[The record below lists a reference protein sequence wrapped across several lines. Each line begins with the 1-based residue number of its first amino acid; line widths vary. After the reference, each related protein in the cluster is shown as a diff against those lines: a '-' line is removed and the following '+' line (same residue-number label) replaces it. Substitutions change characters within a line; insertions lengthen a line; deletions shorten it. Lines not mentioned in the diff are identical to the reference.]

1 VEDNPT
7 VTGQFPSNYVHPLA
21 RCVYEFLPAQEGDLA
36 MAPDDIVL
44 VTENASE
51 WWRVTI
57 IQGETG
63 RGKSSRLPHMLI
75 QAGGP
80 RVKMMVA
87 QPRRTAA
94 HSDSLMERK

>member
-1 VEDNPT
+1 MTPCPEDILRHIKHN
-7 VTGQFPSNYVHPLA
+7 
-21 RCVYEFLPAQEGDLA
+21 
-36 MAPDDIVL
+36 
-44 VTENASE
+44 
-51 WWRVTI
+51 RVTI